1 MAQLLIDNFK
11 FLPDVL
17 INKIINYTDVVTFR
31 NGKYIDRIPKNDK
44 RYKLLKTVPIPIK
57 VGNKKVLLKLINYS
71 IYEPHGYFIEYI
83 FDNYIKIIIKFM
95 VRTIDGF
102 DRLFVEKSN
111 LKLIY
116 DVNNN
121 WSKIFNY
128 TM

>member
-121 WSKIFNY
+121 WSKIFYY

>member
-1 MAQLLIDNFK
+1 MSQLLIENFK

-31 NGKYIDRIPKNDK
+31 NGKYIDKISKDDE
-44 RYKLLKTVPIPIK
+44 RYKLLKTIPRPIK
-57 VGNKKVLLKLINYS
+57 VGNKKVLLKLMNYS

-83 FDNYIKIIIKFM
+83 FDNYIKITIKFM

-116 DVNNN
+116 DVNKNQ
-121 WSKIFNY
+121 I
-128 TM
+128 